1 MNDASAEELR
11 GGITE
16 IAGNRPP
23 ALNLRGGE
31 ARAERGG
38 RWCETARGGNSSRGK
53 SGDLRSPGRSAPTTM
68 RVVYVGDTAPS
79 HQPGSGFVSF
89 SCARSSSVSFR
100 VVFPS
105 LARLGHPS
113 WHPSCLAPPF
123 LLACFL
129 VGISYSS
136 CSWLELASSS
146 GYKRSPTVSEPTASA
161 PAHRGTRGFCRAQAD
176 REGVS
181 VQL

>member
-38 RWCETARGGNSSRGK
+38 RWCETARGILQGGGPE
-53 SGDLRSPGRSAPTTM
+53 GDLRSVGAYHYAGRVCRGYSSITI
-68 RVVYVGDTAPS
+68 